1 MVHIKT
7 RADLCRQKVS
17 EVEELRAAVKQ
28 EARTLKKEL
37 DQLVHLSHGT
47 LRWVDVEVLHGGS
60 ALLLFSDQPSSL
72 SVEDAAIVG

>member
-28 EARTLKKEL
+28 EAGTLKKEL

-47 LRWVDVEVLHGGS
+47 LRRVDVLHGGS